1 MEDDLIE
8 YFLKWELEWLLPTGY
23 EDKVK
28 EIKKQLN
35 LSQMFI

>member
-23 EDKVK
+23 EDDIKREK
-28 EIKKQLN
+28 EKMKWVI
-35 LSQMFI
+35 